1 MRINMKFRVTINDV
15 VKNDYLSILERL
27 SYCGE
32 VKAYI
37 ENEKVILVYQGIE
50 VVRPFIFPE
59 KDLLIEDKI
68 EMMSKF
74 IGVLIDGIFE
84 LKKRYEQITE
94 EFDAKMDKKIEVMN
108 DLHELPE
115 RYKSLDLCMNGKK
128 LKI

>member
-1 MRINMKFRVTINDV
+1 MKFRVTINDV

-27 SYCGE
+27 SYCSE

-108 DLHELPE
+108 DLLYELFE
-115 RYKSLDLCMNGKK
+115 AKHGEKSIDDKY
-128 LKI
+128 